1 VRLWSISPEY
11 LDAAGLVALWREG
24 LLAQKVLL
32 GQTKGYKSHPQLHR
46 FRACSDPVASIGWYL
61 HQIVREADSRG
72 YRFDASKIV
81 QNNACRKIEVTE
93 GQVDYEWQHLLTKLQ
108 NRSPAIYVK
117 HHSLVMPKTHPL
129 FVVVAGDV
137 EDWEKV

>member
-1 VRLWSISPEY
+1 MRLWSIHPEY
-11 LDAAGLVALWREG
+11 LDPAGLVALWREG

-61 HQIVREADSRG
+61 EQVCHEADRRG

-81 QNNACRKIEVTE
+81 QNKACRKIEVTE
-93 GQVDYEWQHLLTKLQ
+93 GQIAYEWQHLLTKLQ
-108 NRSPAIYVK
+108 NRSPVIYMQRQ
-117 HHSLVMPKTHPL
+117 SLVMPETHPL
-129 FVVVAGDV
+129 FVVVPGGV
-137 EDWEKV
+137 EEWERT